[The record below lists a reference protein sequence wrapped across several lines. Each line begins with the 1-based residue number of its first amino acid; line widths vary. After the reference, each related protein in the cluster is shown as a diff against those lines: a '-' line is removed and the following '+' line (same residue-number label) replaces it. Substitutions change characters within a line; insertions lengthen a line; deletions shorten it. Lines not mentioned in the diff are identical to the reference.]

1 MMSCLHPTFC
11 CFLYTLYLV
20 NLALCGFAY
29 ALLMKYNITFFPESF
44 CRSKKMK

>member
-20 NLALCGFAY
+20 NLALCGFAC
-29 ALLMKYNITFFPESF
+29 ALLMIYNIIFFLNRFVGEK
-44 CRSKKMK
+44 R